1 MASTHNEV
9 VSLPQ
14 DQNVSQTDSPSR
26 RVSQQSMNSD
36 FLQSSLDEQSNMTG
50 ESLHL
55 SSLRSLNYEGD
66 DEHVGSQPY
75 EDDKARMMT
84 QLMQNHAHA
93 VTASLVERT
102 LLIQS
107 VIWLSHHVPRCVLD
121 LLFENILR
129 DRNALEDRHDR
140 ADLEHSMNDLCIEDK
155 SPGDLKDEKEITGC
169 SSYNDA
175 SLHSLNSSNENES
188 HPNPSCHEE
197 RLPISKNHNSALL
210 FVDMS
215 GFTKISTVLDVE
227 SLSNAINS
235 YFTLIVDEVI
245 TYGGDILKFAGDA
258 IFAEWKVSTQK
269 PDRTIEYCVMQ
280 AAECAASIVA
290 NCSDY
295 PVHSKPIG
303 KSRASFRVENARHSF
318 RGPRS
323 SFRASLRSSTQS
335 QSSDRNLRGS
345 VQSADECLRRRSG
358 SMESIEDHE
367 LNRRRST
374 DAGRPFRKS
383 SAGLGSRP
391 VKLATLNV
399 KCSIGVGHVVGI
411 HVGDDVYRR
420 EYLILGDPIEQIA
433 AAEVVA
439 SKGEVVASPQA
450 LKILSNFVTWKKQS
464 FDESLTHDKPKCI
477 AERQD
482 RFYDINDKFLPLKDR
497 MSDEPDSILCRCE
510 ELHTSELRSLKR
522 VISLYVHEV
531 VVNDENE
538 SQTQVSI
545 RGRGS
550 DVDRHLSQAEL
561 RNVFV
566 AFISPMIDYNLTG
579 DAKKDRKLYNLL
591 NDIMKL
597 TTRTLHKIGGH
608 LRQFIVDDKGICLI
622 CTFGL
627 RNSTFPN
634 MISQRALPLTRSI
647 HDAMQEGLGIRSKI
661 GATFG
666 RAYCGVVG
674 GMSRHEFAV
683 MGPSVNLAAR
693 LTGNSNPGII
703 LVDKS
708 IRLLTSHSQ
717 IFFKP
722 HPAVNA
728 KGYDEPGEQIS
739 LENLSVGLVT
749 KLFTSV
755 YSGYF

>member
-1 MASTHNEV
+1 MASTSTHDEN
-9 VSLPQ
+9 SPLPQ
-14 DQNVSQTDSPSR
+14 DQNTSQMDQPSLR
-26 RVSQQSMNSD
+26 ASQQSINSES
-36 FLQSSLDEQSNMTG
+36 LQSSVDGQSNITG

-55 SSLRSLNYEGD
+55 SSLHSLNYEGT
-66 DEHVGSQPY
+66 DEEHFGSESC
-75 EDDKARMMT
+75 EDDKAKMMM

-93 VTASLVERT
+93 VTTSLVERT

-121 LLFENILR
+121 LLFEDILR
-129 DRNALEDRHDR
+129 DRNALEDRHDK
-140 ADLEHSMNDLCIEDK
+140 DSLENSMENLCIEDK
-155 SPGDLKDEKEITGC
+155 PSGDFNDETETTEC
-169 SSYNDA
+169 SLYHDNNTKTHE
-175 SLHSLNSSNENES
+175 SLHPLNDLNENDES
-188 HPNPSCHEE
+188 HPNPSCNEE

-235 YFTLIVDEVI
+235 YFQAIVDEV
-245 TYGGDILKFAGDA
+245 TKYGGDILKFAGDA
-258 IFAEWKVSTQK
+258 IFAEWKESEQK

-280 AAECAASIVA
+280 AAECAASIVK

-295 PVHSKPIG
+295 PIHSKPIG
-303 KSRASFRVENARHSF
+303 KSRGSFRVQNTRHHSF

-323 SFRASLRSSTQS
+323 SFRSSLRSSIQS
-335 QSSDRNLRGS
+335 HSDRSLKGS
-345 VQSADECLRRRSG
+345 IQSADECFPRQA
-358 SMESIEDHE
+358 SMESGSSDDQQ

-374 DAGRPFRKS
+374 DAGQVLRRS
-383 SAGLGSRP
+383 SAGLGLRP
-391 VKLATLNV
+391 VTLATLNV
-399 KCSIGVGHVVGI
+399 KCSIGVGHIVGI
-411 HVGDDVYRR
+411 HVGDDALRR
-420 EYLILGDPIEQIA
+420 EYLILGDPIEQVA
-433 AAEVVA
+433 AAEEVA
-439 SKGEVVASPQA
+439 TKGEVVASPQA
-450 LKILSNFVTWKKQS
+450 LKILSNFVTWRQS
-464 FDESLTHDKPKCI
+464 FDQTLTDDKPKCI

-482 RFYDINDKFLPLKDR
+482 RFYDIHEKFLGMRDTVLF
-497 MSDEPDSILCRCE
+497 DEPDNILHRCE
-510 ELHTSELRSLKR
+510 DLHTSELRSLKR
-522 VISLYVHEV
+522 MLSLYVHEV

-538 SQTQVSI
+538 SQTQVSL
-545 RGRGS
+545 RGS
-550 DVDRHLSQAEL
+550 DIDKHLSQAEL

-566 AFISPMIDYNLTG
+566 AFISPMIDYKLTG
-579 DAKKDRKLYNLL
+579 DDKKDRQLFHLL

-597 TTRTLHKIGGH
+597 TTRTLHKLGGH
-608 LRQFIVDDKGICLI
+608 LRQFIIDDKGICLI

-647 HDAMQEGLGIRSKI
+647 YDALQELGIKSKI

-674 GMSRHEFAV
+674 GISRHEFAV

-693 LTGNSNPGII
+693 LTGKSNPGII

-708 IRLLTSHSQ
+708 IRLLTNSQ

-728 KGYDEPGEQIS
+728 KGYDEPGE
-739 LENLSVGLVT
+739 
-749 KLFTSV
+749 
-755 YSGYF
+755 